1 MIRDMNKIQCVIREF
16 AKCLQEIQDL
26 STQSGSGIR
35 QTGKEKKTIFG
46 MVEINEVQDAALSW
60 TWGRNAGSDPPP
72 PPTTPSL
79 PHLVPKIIT

>member
-1 MIRDMNKIQCVIREF
+1 MSSGDTG
-16 AKCLQEIQDL
+16 L

-60 TWGRNAGSDPPP
+60 TRGRTAGSDPPPPP